1 MYVIIP
7 IEIYIQ
13 ISMYIPLNIWYNIR
27 GLLRDRGSTHY
38 VFAVGF
44 FVCAVAGLGLLD
56 PPVPGTSTCV

>member
-27 GLLRDRGSTHY
+27 GLLRDRGTTHY
-38 VFAVGF
+38 VSAVGASDS
-44 FVCAVAGLGLLD
+44 VSVPCLAWLGSLVL
-56 PPVPGTSTCV
+56 CV